1 MKKVL
6 VILLLF
12 LIPLNVFCKEDTFD
26 TAKSSIVMDIDSG
39 RVLYENNADKK
50 QLIAS
55 TTKIMTCIIAIE
67 EGNLDKMIK
76 VEDEI
81 LKMYGTSIYLEV
93 GEKMKL
99 IDLLYGLML
108 RSGNDASVVIAK
120 AVAGSE
126 KEFVKLMNK
135 KAKEI
140 GMTNTTFK
148 NPHGLDEVTKNYS
161 TARDMAKLTRY
172 AYKNKTYRKITSS
185 EEYRV
190 KTDNKSY
197 LWYNRMKLLGN
208 YKYCTGGKNGYTPR
222 AGKTLVSTASKNGL
236 NLTVVT
242 LSDSN
247 IYDNHIELY
256 EDMFSKYR
264 KYKIIDKNNFSVDKE
279 FVDENIYLKESFYYP
294 LTEQEVDDVKT
305 IVHFFDDTIT
315 DEIGNIEIFLHDEK
329 IGDLVIYSH
338 KKKKE
343 IFSFLNWLKKL
354 FT

>member
-1 MKKVL
+1 MNKVL

-197 LWYNRMKLLGN
+197 LWYNRMK
-208 YKYCTGGKNGYTPR
+208 YCTGGKNGYTPS
-222 AGKTLVSTASKNGL
+222 AGKTLVTTHKKNDL
-236 NLTVVT
+236 KIIIVT
-242 LSDSN
+242 LDDNDEYNNHKRLAEYVFDNYSN
-247 IYDNHIELY
+247 YNIV
-256 EDMFSKYR
+256 
-264 KYKIIDKNNFSVDKE
+264 DKNDFDLLIDNNKYYI
-279 FVDENIYLKESFYYP
+279 NNSF
-294 LTEQEVDDVKT
+294 T
-305 IVHFFDDTIT
+305 I
-315 DEIGNIEIFLHDEK
+315 
-329 IGDLVIYSH
+329 
-338 KKKKE
+338 
-343 IFSFLNWLKKL
+343 
-354 FT
+354 